1 MYKKTPTTPTG
12 DYARWLADEKTDL
25 TGSVSNPT
33 MATAKDAAN
42 ELLQSKIDGLIA
54 ENAIEKQIEPQPE
67 PQSSIPSML
76 QKTRAG
82 LKTVRQQLNEPPKV
96 QTEGLVVLIPT
107 PAPTT
112 SPAYTTEG
120 LARRCPQP
128 NVCAHLRVSG
138 PARVNK
144 DTFGHHNNTPVQ
156 PSHPPG

>member
-1 MYKKTPTTPTG
+1 MYKKAPTTPTG

-42 ELLQSKIDGLIA
+42 ELLQSKIDGLTA

-82 LKTVRQQLNEPPKV
+82 LKAVRQQLPLE
-96 QTEGLVVLIPT
+96 
-107 PAPTT
+107 
-112 SPAYTTEG
+112 
-120 LARRCPQP
+120 
-128 NVCAHLRVSG
+128 
-138 PARVNK
+138 
-144 DTFGHHNNTPVQ
+144 
-156 PSHPPG
+156 